1 MPKVVR
7 RKHPEPVSASTQA
20 AAAQTEAKAS
30 KVKMTKTKAAKVKEA
45 KAKGLKLIDV
55 KAKDA
60 KTKGRSIKVKGA
72 KAKGADVTPKR
83 AKAKDS
89 GAKTKRTRIKQ
100 TKPKSAAELSTQVW
114 SADTIPDLPHM
125 EAEGIAL
132 LGEHLT
138 GIRVFLE
145 YGSGGSSLMV
155 AQAGIKSIYSVDTDK
170 QFLKAVRQRLLDE
183 GIPRRRYIPI
193 YADIGATKEWG
204 RPVDESHARDWPAYC
219 TAPWEKLL
227 KTGERPDLVLI
238 DGRFRVAS
246 FLITML
252 MAPPGCVILFDDY
265 VDRPEYHVVERYLQP
280 ARLAGRMAEFVVEPV
295 AEPFAALI
303 DLLKYS
309 TESR

>member
-45 KAKGLKLIDV
+45 KVKGPKLKDV
-55 KAKDA
+55 KA
-60 KTKGRSIKVKGA
+60 KGA
-72 KAKGADVTPKR
+72 KAKGAKAKDRSIKIKG
-83 AKAKDS
+83 AKAKDAAIKTRK
-89 GAKTKRTRIKQ
+89 AKTGQ
-100 TKPKSAAELSTQVW
+100 AQPKTVAAHVTEDW
-114 SADTIPDLPHM
+114 SAGTIPSLPHM
-125 EAEGIAL
+125 EPEGIAL

-155 AQAGIKSIYSVDTDK
+155 AQAGVKSIYSVDTDK

>member
-7 RKHPEPVSASTQA
+7 RNHPEPVSASTQA
-20 AAAQTEAKAS
+20 AAAQTEAKA

-45 KAKGLKLIDV
+45 KGKGPKLKDL
-55 KAKDA
+55 KA
-60 KTKGRSIKVKGA
+60 KGA
-72 KAKGADVTPKR
+72 KAKDRSIKIKGAKSKDTGTKTKK
-83 AKAKDS
+83 AKAQPDS
-89 GAKTKRTRIKQ
+89 V
-100 TKPKSAAELSTQVW
+100 AAHVTEDW
-114 SADTIPDLPHM
+114 SAGTIPSLPHM
-125 EAEGIAL
+125 EPEGIAL

-155 AQAGIKSIYSVDTDK
+155 AQAGVKSIYSVDTDK

-193 YADIGATKEWG
+193 YVDIGATKEWG

-265 VDRPEYHVVERYLQP
+265 GDRPEYHVVERYLQP

>member
-30 KVKMTKTKAAKVKEA
+30 KATMTKTKAAKVKEA
-45 KAKGLKLIDV
+45 KVKGPKLKDV
-55 KAKDA
+55 KA
-60 KTKGRSIKVKGA
+60 KGA
-72 KAKGADVTPKR
+72 KAKDRSIKLKGAKS
-83 AKAKDS
+83 KDS
-89 GAKTKRTRIKQ
+89 GIKTKKAKTGQ
-100 TKPKSAAELSTQVW
+100 ALPKAGAAHATEDW
-114 SADTIPDLPHM
+114 SAGTIPSLPHM
-125 EAEGIAL
+125 EPEGIAL

-155 AQAGIKSIYSVDTDK
+155 AQAGVKSIYSVDTDK
-170 QFLKAVRQRLLDE
+170 QFLKAVRQRLLED